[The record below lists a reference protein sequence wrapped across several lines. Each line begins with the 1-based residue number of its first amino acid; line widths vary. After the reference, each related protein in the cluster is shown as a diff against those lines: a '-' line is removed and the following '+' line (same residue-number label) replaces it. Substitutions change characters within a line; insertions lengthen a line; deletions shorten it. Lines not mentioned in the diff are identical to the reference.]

1 MQPADASIHDDV
13 VTDSSHPVASPGRD
27 PRPGGPEIRLHR
39 LPRRRIPLLIA
50 AAATLVAALAASQ
63 RGLPRRGPRRPH
75 VATSTTTSTTLPTP
89 VASTAGPG
97 VYGAP
102 LWLPLRRDLAGAEVK
117 VGCTFESH
125 GSQHG
130 YECSGHHGRWAIDFI
145 AESGTPVYAAGAGF
159 ATNITGQPGGSGF
172 GNVVRIDHGMG
183 ISTVYAHLT
192 TAIVPA
198 EGKWVD
204 ETTLIGTV
212 GSTGSSSTAHLHF
225 ERFSIPSPDTDIG
238 DQTSVDPGPL
248 FACRGDLLVSFPQ
261 VAGQTTWKGL
271 PWGALTVASDG
282 NDCLAPEAPVADA
295 GRSRPGSR
303 QLVRADQLGH
313 RHRRR
318 HRVAPSP
325 PPPDAAGP
333 TGRAGGQ
340 AISELRSGR

>member
-1 MQPADASIHDDV
+1 MAALGAS
-13 VTDSSHPVASPGRD
+13 SAGSPVAAQDAP
-27 PRPGGPEIRLHR
+27 
-39 LPRRRIPLLIA
+39 
-50 AAATLVAALAASQ
+50 
-63 RGLPRRGPRRPH
+63 
-75 VATSTTTSTTLPTP
+75 TSSSTTSTTLPTP
-89 VASTAGPG
+89 VASSAGPG

-102 LWLPLRRDLAGAEVK
+102 LWLPLRRDLEGAEVK

-159 ATNITGQPGGSGF
+159 ATNLTGQPGGSGF

-183 ISTVYAHLT
+183 ISTVYAHLS

-198 EGKWVD
+198 EGTWVD

-282 NDCLAPEAPVADA
+282 NGCLAPEAPVAA
-295 GRSRPGSR
+295 PAVPGPGSR
-303 QLVRADQLGH
+303 QLVGVDQLGH

-318 HRVAPSP
+318 HRVVPHR
-325 PPPDAAGP
+325 PDLTPQARSAASAGP
-333 TGRAGGQ
+333 GL
-340 AISELRSGR
+340 SELRSGR